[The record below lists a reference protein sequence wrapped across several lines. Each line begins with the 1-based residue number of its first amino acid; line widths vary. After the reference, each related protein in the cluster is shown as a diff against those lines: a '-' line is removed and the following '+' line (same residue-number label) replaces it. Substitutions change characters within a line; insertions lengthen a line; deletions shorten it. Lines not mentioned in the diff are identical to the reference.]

1 MKTTLTI
8 AGSDCSG
15 GAGIQA
21 DLKTFAMHN
30 VYGMSVITALTAQNT
45 MGVRSAVDVKADFI
59 AHQMSAVFEDIKPD
73 AVKIGMVSNSATILT
88 LATNLKKYEATNI
101 VVDPVMVST
110 SGASLLQPAAAKT
123 MVQYLLPL
131 ATIITPNLAEAE
143 ILSQTK
149 ITSENHMQVAAI
161 KIHQLTKTSVLVKG
175 GNFEEGSNDFLLH
188 EGKGYWFKGPKVENE
203 NTHGTGC
210 TLSSA
215 IAANLAKGF
224 DVVTAVLNAK
234 KYVTGAIEAQLDLG
248 EGRGPLNH
256 CYIFDKLFVKK
267 PVAKTTE
274 ETTEETAEAAPE
286 ESLS

>member
-45 MGVRSAVDVKADFI
+45 TGVRSAVDVKADFI
-59 AHQMSAVFEDIKPD
+59 AHQLAAVFEDIKPD

-101 VVDPVMVST
+101 VVDPVMVAT
-110 SGASLLQPAAAKT
+110 SGAHLLQPAAVKT
-123 MVQYLLPL
+123 LVQYLLPM
-131 ATIITPNLAEAE
+131 ATVITPNIAEAE

-161 KIHQLTKTSVLVKG
+161 KIHQMTKTSVLIKG
-175 GNFEEGSNDFLLH
+175 GNFDEGSNDFLLH
-188 EGKGYWFKGPKVENE
+188 EGKGYWFKGPKIENE

-215 IAANLAKGF
+215 IAANLAKEF
-224 DVVTAVLNAK
+224 DVINSVLNAK

-267 PVAKTTE
+267 PVEKTE
-274 ETTEETAEAAPE
+274 EAETETEEATSE

>member
-1 MKTTLTI
+1 MEENKMKKVLTI

-45 MGVRSAVDVKADFI
+45 QGVHSAVDVKADFI
-59 AHQMSAVFEDIKPD
+59 SHQLSAVFDDIAPD

-88 LATNLKKYEATNI
+88 LSTNLKRYEAKNI
-101 VVDPVMVST
+101 VVDPVMVAT
-110 SGASLLQPAAAKT
+110 SGAKLLQPAAVKT
-123 MVQYLLPL
+123 MIQYLLPM
-131 ATIITPNLAEAE
+131 ATVITPNIAEAE
-143 ILSQTK
+143 ILAQMK
-149 ITSENHMQVAAI
+149 ITSEDEMQVAAI
-161 KIHQLTKTSVLVKG
+161 KISQLINASVLIKG
-175 GNFEEGSNDFLLH
+175 GHFDGGANDFLIH
-188 EGKGYWFKGPKVENE
+188 EGKGYWFKGPRIENE

-215 IAANLAKGF
+215 IAANLAKEF

-248 EGRGPLNH
+248 AGRGPLNH
-256 CYIFDKLFVKK
+256 CFIFDKLFVKK
-267 PVAKTTE
+267 PVEGE
-274 ETTEETAEAAPE
+274 EAPAEENAEMQ
-286 ESLS
+286 S